1 MTRDEMAAF
10 FERRRDA
17 MSRHDSVELARQHS
31 EDGIVESPLAGGSAQ
46 GREALEKV
54 NQSFFHAFPDVAFR
68 QEALLIDGDSAV
80 LLLHLSGTDLGGLM
94 GLAPTGRSFTIPMVF
109 LDEFKDG
116 VIARERRIYDFTGL
130 LVQVGAIKAKP
141 V

>member
-10 FERRRDA
+10 FDRRRDA
-17 MSRHDSVELARQHS
+17 MSRHDWMALARQHS

-46 GREALEKV
+46 GREAIEQV
-54 NQSFFHAFPDVAFR
+54 YRSFFRAFPDVTVR
-68 QEALLIDGDSAV
+68 QDALLMDGDRAV
-80 LLLHLSGTDLGGLM
+80 LLLNLSGTDSGGLM
-94 GLAPTGRSFTIPMVF
+94 GLAPTGRSFSMAMVF

-130 LVQVGAIKAKP
+130 LIQVGAIKAKP